1 MFYHTQEFPDGETVE
16 GNFDLRAG
24 VDDYIG
30 NLDYNGKR
38 VIEIGPASGVIS
50 FAMEERGADVVSI
63 DLPVDGNRDI
73 VPYAGVDQSAV
84 MVRQMSHL
92 EKVRNSYWY
101 SHRKH
106 NSKNKVIY
114 RSVYDIDESIG
125 DFDIAIFGLVLLHL
139 RDPFLAMQRVLTQ
152 VREKVVIVQ
161 WRKTW
166 KNRLAHK
173 IFQRLTKTRAM
184 ATFLPDRR
192 CNRPADTWWELP
204 ESTVEEFAG
213 GEQTARWGSFATFC
227 APNVGGHNTGEPC
240 SGDSRE

>member
-92 EKVRNSYWY
+92 EKVRNSY
-101 SHRKH
+101 
-106 NSKNKVIY
+106 
-114 RSVYDIDESIG
+114 
-125 DFDIAIFGLVLLHL
+125 LVFPPQAQFQKQGHL
-139 RDPFLAMQRVLTQ
+139 PQRVRHRR
-152 VREKVVIVQ
+152 VD
-161 WRKTW
+161 WR
-166 KNRLAHK
+166 
-173 IFQRLTKTRAM
+173 F
-184 ATFLPDRR
+184 
-192 CNRPADTWWELP
+192 
-204 ESTVEEFAG
+204 
-213 GEQTARWGSFATFC
+213 
-227 APNVGGHNTGEPC
+227 
-240 SGDSRE
+240 